1 MNKLIFPLLGL
12 VLLFQAC
19 KEQPVGIELIEHEM
33 EDTTYV
39 TTPASPN
46 TKMYL
51 LEELTGV
58 RCVNCPEG
66 AEALKE
72 LNTMH
77 NNEFVIVAHHF
88 GSLTSPISGKSIQD
102 FRTPMGSQIMDLIFG
117 GQSNKPS
124 VSFDRLPL
132 SVGFNPFFVDGL
144 SNWPAAVQQMK
155 DQVNTSPINLEMS
168 SSEIKEN
175 EYNIHTKVSFTED
188 VDFPVNLHIYFA
200 ENNIWD
206 GFVGSDTLIRYD
218 HVFRTSLTG
227 AQGKPIL
234 RAFETIE
241 AGRVYELNTK
251 FKKNQQ
257 DEKEQYWNLDEMQV
271 ILFVTRQGD
280 QHKNVLQV
288 MEAPLK

>member
-1 MNKLIFPLLGL
+1 MNKLILPLISLAF
-12 VLLFQAC
+12 LFQAC
-19 KEQPVGIELIEHEM
+19 KEQPVGIEYVAYDM

-39 TTPASPN
+39 TSPASPD

-51 LEELTGV
+51 IEELTGV

-66 AEALKE
+66 AEALEE
-72 LNTMH
+72 LNGMH
-77 NNEFVIVAHHF
+77 DNTFVIVAHHF
-88 GSLTSPISGKSIQD
+88 GSLTTPISGKSIQD
-102 FRTPMGSQIMDLIFG
+102 FRTTSGLQIMDLIFG

-144 SNWPAAVQQMK
+144 SNWPAAVNQMK
-155 DQVNTSPINLEMS
+155 AQASTSPINLELN
-168 SSEIKEN
+168 SSEISEN
-175 EYNIHTKVSFTED
+175 EYNINTKVSFTED
-188 VDFPVNLHIYFA
+188 INFPVNLHVYFV

-218 HVFRTSLTG
+218 HVFRTTLTG

-234 RAFETIE
+234 RDFENIE

-251 FKKNQQ
+251 FIRDMQ
-257 DEKEQYWNLDEMQV
+257 DEKEKLWNLEEMQV

-280 QHKNVLQV
+280 QHKNVLQAI
-288 MEAPLK
+288 EIPLK

>member
-1 MNKLIFPLLGL
+1 MNKLIFPLLSL
-12 VLLFQAC
+12 LLLFQAC

-39 TTPASPN
+39 TTPGSPN

-102 FRTPMGSQIMDLIFG
+102 FRTPIGSQIMDLIFG

-251 FKKNQQ
+251 FIKNQQ